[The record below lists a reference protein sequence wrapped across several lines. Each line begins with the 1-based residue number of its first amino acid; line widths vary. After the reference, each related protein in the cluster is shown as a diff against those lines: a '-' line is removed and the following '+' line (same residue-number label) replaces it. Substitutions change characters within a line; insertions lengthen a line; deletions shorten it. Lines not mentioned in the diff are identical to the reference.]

1 MKKPKIKVAKPA
13 SPKPATSKPAP
24 RSDVQL
30 VLPSMAEVMEVL
42 QSRTT
47 EAVTLFGE
55 RLLAM
60 QTHARVLQEDIGYAA
75 QFGGVAKTC
84 AGANE
89 SFRSLLVTLRT
100 AAPDERLNVELGPR
114 SLSWTDNRRVTLAW
128 KDETMKLAQVLYAV
142 AQAHRAGN
150 GEQVEKLLAPFQGVF
165 NEEVFEAALK
175 KDKKPK
181 GSLSVSIVEGI

>member
-1 MKKPKIKVAKPA
+1 MKQPKIKVAKPA
-13 SPKPATSKPAP
+13 KSKPPAKSEP
-24 RSDVQL
+24 VRSDVRI
-30 VLPSMAEVMEVL
+30 VVPSMADVMAVL
-42 QSRTT
+42 QSSAT
-47 EAVTLFGE
+47 EATTLFGE

-60 QTHARVLQEDIGYAA
+60 QASARVLQEDIGYAA
-75 QFGGVAKTC
+75 QFGRVAKTC
-84 AGANE
+84 DGAND

-100 AAPDERLNVELGPR
+100 SAPDERVNVEHGAR

-150 GEQVEKLLAPFQGVF
+150 VEQVEKLLAPFQGVF

-181 GSLSVSIVEGI
+181 GSLSVAIVEGI